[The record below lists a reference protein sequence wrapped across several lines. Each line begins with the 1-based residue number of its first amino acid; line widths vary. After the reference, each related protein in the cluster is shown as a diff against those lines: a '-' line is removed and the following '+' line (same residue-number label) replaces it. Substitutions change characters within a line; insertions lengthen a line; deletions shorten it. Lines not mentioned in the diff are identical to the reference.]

1 MANGREVNEGR
12 FSLIVQ
18 GDGLPVEEIEKALG
32 LQATRLIRKGEVLN
46 RLPLFVAP
54 QDEWVCAVPLTEPQG
69 ADAELNA
76 LLNRLQERKDLLES
90 WNGRYQVTLR
100 LYVQSDH
107 AQIAYCL
114 MPETLEKLVAIGLP
128 LNVSSLSWGEVG
140 L

>member
-18 GDGLPVEEIEKALG
+18 GDGLPVEEIEKGLG
-32 LQATRLIRKGEVLN
+32 LKATRLIRKDEVLN

-54 QDEWVCAVPLTEPQG
+54 QDEWVYAVPLTEPQG

-76 LLNRLQERKDLLES
+76 LLNRLQERK
-90 WNGRYQVTLR
+90 N
-100 LYVQSDH
+100 
-107 AQIAYCL
+107 QIAYCL